1 MNLFII
7 TWWLC
12 LLISGCGSQPMK
24 QQSDIA
30 KSNTINSTEKLSLYV
45 CSGSEQSMILDTAKV
60 SSMCGLSAC
69 RHLYEGLFK
78 LGQDGEITNGQVK
91 EYSVSED
98 KMTYFFYLRN
108 DIFWSDGKPVT
119 ADDFVYA
126 WRRLI
131 CEGESY
137 ASLLDMVV
145 GAKEIRQGQQKI
157 ETLGVKALDDKTLLV
172 ELEYPCSYFLE
183 ILAFPPTYPVRE
195 DIVKAQGD
203 LYATDPERTVYNGAF
218 SLEKWQHQDDL
229 VMRARKNYYAY
240 EEIQVEELTWKLF
253 SNESTMLASF
263 ESGDIVYSDTYPS
276 EEAERMKGNG
286 LQIVPGLQTYGVL
299 VNLGN
304 NGAEVLRDV
313 RVRKALCLAIDRERI
328 VQLEKTESTVAD
340 AYMPRGIVDENG
352 EDFHEKLD
360 VWYDTNDFE
369 SNCKEAK
376 ALLAQA
382 GYPNGENFPILKYL
396 VNNAKNQSIAEMIL
410 HDWKT
415 YLGIDSVT
423 IVTNTDSF
431 WADRATG
438 NYDLAYFSW
447 NMDIA
452 EGSNML
458 NTMLSGANDAFFSNE
473 LYDLTLQTAQKKTNI
488 QDIWKNY
495 RLCENILSEE
505 LPVFPIYYGSN
516 TYLFNDE
523 NYENLVYHCGNFYF
537 GYVNKKGEE

>member
-1 MNLFII
+1 
-7 TWWLC
+7 
-12 LLISGCGSQPMK
+12 
-24 QQSDIA
+24 
-30 KSNTINSTEKLSLYV
+30 
-45 CSGSEQSMILDTAKV
+45 
-60 SSMCGLSAC
+60 
-69 RHLYEGLFK
+69 
-78 LGQDGEITNGQVK
+78 
-91 EYSVSED
+91 
-98 KMTYFFYLRN
+98 
-108 DIFWSDGKPVT
+108 
-119 ADDFVYA
+119 
-126 WRRLI
+126 
-131 CEGESY
+131 
-137 ASLLDMVV
+137 
-145 GAKEIRQGQQKI
+145 
-157 ETLGVKALDDKTLLV
+157 
-172 ELEYPCSYFLE
+172 
-183 ILAFPPTYPVRE
+183 
-195 DIVKAQGD
+195 
-203 LYATDPERTVYNGAF
+203 
-218 SLEKWQHQDDL
+218 
-229 VMRARKNYYAY
+229 
-240 EEIQVEELTWKLF
+240 
-253 SNESTMLASF
+253 MLASF